1 MTNDCDEKKKIFLM
15 KRSNIRIVFFGNTK
29 YSVIDARIL
38 NDKFELTLIVTK
50 PDKPSGRNRELIPN
64 PVKKFAQ
71 EEKIQFLE
79 ADKLEY
85 SITSK
90 IKSFY
95 PDFLIV
101 ADYGLILPN
110 EVLEIPK
117 YAPLNIH
124 HSLLPKYRG
133 PSPAASAIL
142 AGEKVSGVTII
153 KMTNEVDAGN
163 ILAKQKYQLTK
174 DETTDSLLTK
184 LNKIGAKLACKIIN
198 SFTEHSHQG
207 ATLVQGRTLVG
218 ALVGKPQDENLAT
231 FTKRFEKTDGYIDLK
246 NPPSPQT
253 LDRMIRAFHPWP
265 GVYTDLRFKNKDLRI
280 KLLPGGKIQPQGKN
294 PITISEFLNGYPL
307 AKEQI
312 KKLHLI

>member
-1 MTNDCDEKKKIFLM
+1 M
-15 KRSNIRIVFFGNTK
+15 KRSNIRIIFFGNTK

-38 NDKFELTLIVTK
+38 NNKFGLNLIVTK

-79 ADKLEY
+79 ADKLENN
-85 SITSK
+85 ITTK
-90 IKSFY
+90 IKSFD
-95 PDFLIV
+95 PDFLVV
-101 ADYGLILPN
+101 ADYGLIIPN

-133 PSPAASAIL
+133 PSPATSAIL

-153 KMTNEVDAGN
+153 KMTNEVDTGN

-184 LNKIGAKLACKIIN
+184 LNKIGAKLACKVIN
-198 SFTEHSHQG
+198 RFTEHSHQG

-218 ALVGKPQDENLAT
+218 KPQDENLAT
-231 FTKRFEKTDGYIDLK
+231 FTGRFEKTDGYIDLK

-253 LDRMIRAFHPWP
+253 LDRMIRAYYPWP
-265 GVYTDLRFKNKDLRI
+265 GVWTKIKWKVRSEKWKVLKI
-280 KLLPGGKIQPQGKN
+280 KLIPATSNHQPDTTLIQPEGKK
-294 PITISEFLNGYPL
+294 PMTIREFLNGYPQ

-312 KKLHLI
+312 RKLRLI